1 MMTERNT
8 HTRATLV
15 AIVAAALALL
25 AMANLSSA
33 PQPGGA
39 PTVMASSDVS
49 QR

>member
-1 MMTERNT
+1 MATERNA
-8 HTRATLV
+8 HVRGMLV

-33 PQPGGA
+33 PPRGSA
-39 PTVMASSDVS
+39 PTVMASGEVS